1 MWRRRATVLGVCLC
15 VWVGVAGCSRSYRIH
30 TVRPGET
37 LSGIGQAYGVPYREL
52 ARLNDI
58 RDPNRIRAGQRLRLP
73 SGASSR
79 RGRRPAR
86 RARPQRTRPAAPVKA
101 ERIFSWPLCGRLTS
115 GFGPRK
121 RNFHDGIDLA
131 APVGT
136 PVRAAGDGRVA
147 FSGTLRG
154 YGKVVILKHANE
166 FHTVYA
172 HHRRNRVKTGARVR
186 RGDVVGEVGVTG
198 RVTGPSL
205 HFEVRKGRAAR
216 DPIPYLAAKCRTTK
230 RK

>member
-15 VWVGVAGCSRSYRIH
+15 VWLGVAGCSRSYRIH

-52 ARLNDI
+52 AELNDI

-73 SGASSR
+73 SGATAR

-86 RARPQRTRPAAPVKA
+86 QARPRRTQPTAPVKA

-136 PVRAAGDGRVA
+136 PVRAAGDGHVA

-172 HHRRNRVKTGARVR
+172 HHHRNRVKKGARVR
-186 RGDVVGEVGVTG
+186 RGDIIGEVGVTG

-205 HFEVRKGRAAR
+205 HFEVRKGRVAR

>member
-15 VWVGVAGCSRSYRIH
+15 VWLGVAGCSRSYRIH

-52 ARLNDI
+52 AELNDI

-73 SGASSR
+73 SGATAR

-86 RARPQRTRPAAPVKA
+86 QARPRRTQPAAPVKA

-136 PVRAAGDGRVA
+136 PVHAAGDGHVA

-172 HHRRNRVKTGARVR
+172 HHHRNRVKKGARVR
-186 RGDVVGEVGVTG
+186 RGDIIGEVGVTG

-205 HFEVRKGRAAR
+205 HFEIRKGRVAR